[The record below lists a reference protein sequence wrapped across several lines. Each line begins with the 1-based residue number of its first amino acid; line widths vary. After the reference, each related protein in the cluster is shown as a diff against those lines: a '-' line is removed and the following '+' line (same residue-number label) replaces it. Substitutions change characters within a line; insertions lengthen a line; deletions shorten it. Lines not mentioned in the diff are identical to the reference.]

1 MKAIGDALQGIM
13 AKNSTKDADKQT
25 ADKQTTLQK
34 YMKMFN
40 DSWTYAQ
47 QNYHETWDNNWK
59 LYRNIRVKKNHP
71 GTIEAF
77 VPMVNSTVNT
87 IVASLFNSNPTV
99 KYIPN
104 RPDQEDE
111 TDILND
117 VYQDFAR
124 RDGWALKNKINGRQ
138 GVITGNYFEYLEWQ
152 PDDNGGYVHKE
163 VIPIRDAIVDP
174 NAHNI
179 EDAAYVGR
187 RFFTSKKA
195 LKEATIYN
203 AETGKVEKRYKDLSD
218 VQEGA
223 GMGGVDSESDKAK
236 KDEAL
241 GSVSPDRQSQ
251 VEVIEIWTH
260 KEVVVIANR
269 KAVIEQRENPYYT
282 LRKAKFNQAK
292 LEHEMQRAQILMETA
307 GAKDIGEF
315 AEEFNEKNAGL
326 IPFAH
331 GCEYPDV
338 SLFYGSSDVDI
349 IADEQELLNTLTEL
363 NIEAVLYQLFPERR
377 IDPRFADKIDNLDP
391 APGKVYPLPAGAM
404 DWNNPPAIPTNV
416 FSERTNIKGEIREA
430 ASVSEI
436 SKGITATD
444 STTATE
450 IKAMLG
456 QADIRISEKAD
467 SLAQGFF
474 KQEATIV
481 FKLLQLYADD
491 NYMIRTVGED
501 GINFEKVDME
511 RFRGEYMPMVTLDV
525 QAQLE
530 KSEKQEAYM
539 NAYQMVI
546 ADATNNLQAAKEI
559 MYPKMMP
566 DLSQEEIN
574 RIIAPQTQ
582 VQDIM
587 GAEGLESALNASQAP
602 ISTGTQNEALNATSE
617 PAVAPDEQEMAG
629 DQAIFA

>member
-1 MKAIGDALQGIM
+1 MWYNNGNGDASINNSM
-13 AKNSTKDADKQT
+13 ATKTAKSSDDAKENNST
-25 ADKQTTLQK
+25 LGK
-34 YMKMFN
+34 YLKKFM

-47 QNYHETWDNNWK
+47 QNYHQVWEDNWK
-59 LYRNIRVKKNHP
+59 LYRNIRVKRNHP

-104 RPDQEDE
+104 RADQDAE

-138 GVITGNYFEYLEWQ
+138 GVITGNYFAYYEWM

-163 VIPIRDAIVDP
+163 IVPIRDAIIDP
-174 NAHNI
+174 NAHNLG
-179 EDAAYVGR
+179 DAEYVGR
-187 RFFTSKKA
+187 RFFTSKKS
-195 LKEATIYN
+195 LEEATIYN
-203 AETGKVEKRYKDLSD
+203 PETGKVEKRYKDLSD
-218 VQEGA
+218 VEEGQ
-223 GMGGVDSESDKAK
+223 GVGGVDSESDKAK

-241 GSVSPDRQSQ
+241 GSVSPDRASQ
-251 VEVIEIWTH
+251 VEIIEIWTH

-269 KAVIEQRENPYYT
+269 KLVIEQRENPYYT
-282 LRKAKFNQAK
+282 LSKSRYEQRKLAHE
-292 LEHEMQRAQILMETA
+292 LERAQTLQDTLGME
-307 GAKDIGEF
+307 DIGPF
-315 AEEFNEKNAGL
+315 DEEFNEHNAGL

-338 SLFYGSSDVDI
+338 SLVYGSSDVDI

-377 IDPRFADKIDNLDP
+377 IDPKFADKLDDLDP
-391 APGKVYPLPAGAM
+391 APGKVYPLPMGAM
-404 DWNNPPAIPTNV
+404 DWQNPPAIPTNA
-416 FSERTNIKGEIREA
+416 FAERNNLKGEIREA

-456 QADIRISEKAD
+456 QADIRIREKAD
-467 SLAQGFF
+467 NLAQGFF
-474 KQEATIV
+474 MQEATIV

-491 NYMIRTVGED
+491 DYMVRKVGED
-501 GINFEKVDME
+501 GINFEEVDMA
-511 RFRGEYMPMVTLDV
+511 RFKGEYTPMVTLDV

-530 KSEKQEAYM
+530 KSEKQEAYT
-539 NAYQMVI
+539 NAFQMII
-546 ADATNNLQAAKEI
+546 ADPTNNLMAAKEI

-566 DLSQEEIN
+566 DLNQEEIE
-574 RIIAPQTQ
+574 RIITQEQPPMAPMAPEAP
-582 VQDIM
+582 VEEINPEMQDL
-587 GAEGLESALNASQAP
+587 GAQDVIAQ
-602 ISTGTQNEALNATSE
+602 
-617 PAVAPDEQEMAG
+617 
-629 DQAIFA
+629 DQAMMQEEQPIYG

>member
-1 MKAIGDALQGIM
+1 MCYNNGNGDASIYSM
-13 AKNSTKDADKQT
+13 ATKTAPKDDAKEQDN
-25 ADKQTTLQK
+25 TTLGK
-34 YMKMFN
+34 YLKKFN

-47 QNYHETWDNNWK
+47 QNYHQVWENNWK
-59 LYRNIRVKKNHP
+59 LYRNIRLKKNHP

-104 RPDQEDE
+104 RADQDDE

-138 GVITGNYFEYLEWQ
+138 GVITGNYFAYYEWQ
-152 PDDNGGYVHKE
+152 PDDNGGFVHKE
-163 VIPIRDAIVDP
+163 IVPIRDAVIDP
-174 NAHNI
+174 NAHNLY
-179 EDAAYVGR
+179 DAEYVGR

-195 LKEATIYN
+195 LEEATIYN
-203 AETGKVEKRYKDLSD
+203 PESGKVEKRYKDLSD
-218 VQEGA
+218 VEEGQ
-223 GMGGVDSESDKAK
+223 GMGGVDTESDKAK

-251 VEVIEIWTH
+251 IEVIEIWTH

-269 KAVIEQRENPYYT
+269 KQVIEERENPYYT
-282 LRKAKFNQAK
+282 LSRSRYEQRK
-292 LEHEMQRAQILMETA
+292 LEHELLRAQTLQDTLGME
-307 GAKDIGEF
+307 DIGPF
-315 AEEFNEKNAGL
+315 DEEFNEHNAGL

-338 SLFYGSSDVDI
+338 SLVYGSSDVDI

-377 IDPRFADKIDNLDP
+377 IDPKFAGKIDDLDP
-391 APGKVYPLPAGAM
+391 APGKVYPLPMGAM
-404 DWNNPPAIPTNV
+404 DWQNPPAIPTNA
-416 FSERTNIKGEIREA
+416 FAERNNLKGEIREA

-436 SKGITATD
+436 SKGITSTD

-456 QADIRISEKAD
+456 QADIRIREKAD
-467 SLAQGFF
+467 NLAQGFF
-474 KQEATIV
+474 MQEATIV

-491 NYMIRTVGED
+491 DYMVRKVGED
-501 GINFEKVDME
+501 GINFEKVDMT
-511 RFRGEYMPMVTLDV
+511 RFKGEYTPMVTLDV

-530 KSEKQEAYM
+530 KSEKQEAYT
-539 NAYQMVI
+539 NAFQMII
-546 ADATNNLQAAKEI
+546 ADPTNNLMAAKEI

-566 DLSQEEIN
+566 DLTQEEIE
-574 RIIAPQTQ
+574 RIITQEPQPAP
-582 VQDIM
+582 
-587 GAEGLESALNASQAP
+587 
-602 ISTGTQNEALNATSE
+602 
-617 PAVAPDEQEMAG
+617 EMAPEEPINPEMQDLANQDMIAQ
-629 DQAIFA
+629 DQALMTQEEPPIYG

>member
-1 MKAIGDALQGIM
+1 MWYNNGNGDASIYSM
-13 AKNSTKDADKQT
+13 ATKTAKTDDAKENNSTLGTYLKK
-25 ADKQTTLQK
+25 
-34 YMKMFN
+34 FN

-47 QNYHETWDNNWK
+47 QNYHQTWEDNWK
-59 LYRNIRVKKNHP
+59 LYRNIRIKKNHP

-104 RPDQEDE
+104 RSDQDDE

-138 GVITGNYFEYLEWQ
+138 GVITGNYFAYYEWQ

-163 VIPIRDAIVDP
+163 IVPIRDAIIDP
-174 NAHNI
+174 NAHNLY
-179 EDAAYVGR
+179 DAEYVGR

-195 LKEATIYN
+195 LEEATIYN
-203 AETGKVEKRYKDLSD
+203 PETDKVEKRYKDLTD
-218 VQEGA
+218 VEEGQ
-223 GMGGVDSESDKAK
+223 GVGGVDSESDKAK

-251 VEVIEIWTH
+251 IEVIEIWTH
-260 KEVVVIANR
+260 KKVVVIANR
-269 KAVIEQRENPYYT
+269 KQVIEERENPYYT
-282 LRKAKFNQAK
+282 LSKSRYEQRK
-292 LEHEMQRAQILMETA
+292 LEHELERAQTLQATL
-307 GAKDIGEF
+307 GTVDIGPF
-315 AEEFNEKNAGL
+315 NEEFNEHNAGL

-331 GCEYPDV
+331 GTEYPDV
-338 SLFYGSSDVDI
+338 SLVYGSSDVDI

-377 IDPRFADKIDNLDP
+377 IDPKFAVKIDDLDP
-391 APGKVYPLPAGAM
+391 APVKVYPLPMGAM
-404 DWNNPPAIPTNV
+404 DWQNPPAIPTNP
-416 FSERTNIKGEIREA
+416 FAERNNLKGEIREA

-436 SKGITATD
+436 SKGITSTD

-456 QADIRISEKAD
+456 QADIRIREKAD
-467 SLAQGFF
+467 NLAQGFF
-474 KQEATIV
+474 MQEATIV

-491 NYMIRTVGED
+491 DYMVRKVGED
-501 GINFEKVDME
+501 GINFEKVDMA
-511 RFRGEYMPMVTLDV
+511 RFKGEYTPMVTLDV

-530 KSEKQEAYM
+530 KSEKQEAYT
-539 NAYQMVI
+539 NAFQMII
-546 ADATNNLQAAKEI
+546 ADPTNNLMAAKEI

-566 DLSQEEIN
+566 DLTQEEIE
-574 RIIAPQTQ
+574 RIITQEPQPAP
-582 VQDIM
+582 
-587 GAEGLESALNASQAP
+587 
-602 ISTGTQNEALNATSE
+602 
-617 PAVAPDEQEMAG
+617 EMAPEEPINPEMQDLSNQDMIAQ
-629 DQAIFA
+629 DQALMTQEEPPIYG

>member
-1 MKAIGDALQGIM
+1 MWYNYSNGDASINNSM
-13 AKNSTKDADKQT
+13 AKSAKSSSDAKSI
-25 ADKQTTLQK
+25 LGK

-59 LYRNIRVKKNHP
+59 LYRNIRIRKNHP

-99 KYIPN
+99 KYLPN
-104 RPDQEDE
+104 RSDQTDE

-138 GVITGNYFEYLEWQ
+138 GVITGNYFAYYEWM

-163 VIPIRDAIVDP
+163 IVPIRDAIIDP
-174 NAHNI
+174 NSHNLD
-179 EDAAYVGR
+179 DAEYVGR
-187 RFFTSKKA
+187 RMFTSKKS
-195 LKEATIYN
+195 LEEATIYN
-203 AETGKVEKRYKDLSD
+203 AETGKLEKRYKDLTD
-218 VQEGA
+218 VEENA
-223 GMGGVDSESDKAK
+223 GMGGVDTESDKAK

-251 VEVIEIWTH
+251 VEIIEIWTH

-269 KAVIEQRENPYYT
+269 KQVIEQRENPYYT
-282 LRKAKFNQAK
+282 LSKSRYEQRR

-307 GAKDIGEF
+307 GSEDIGPF
-315 AEEFNEKNAGL
+315 DEEFNANSAGL

-338 SLFYGSSDVDI
+338 SLVYGSSDVDI
-349 IADEQELLNTLTEL
+349 IADEQELLNTITEL

-377 IDPRFADKIDNLDP
+377 IDPKFADKIDDLDP
-391 APGKVYPLPAGAM
+391 APGKVYPLPTGAM
-404 DWNNPPAIPTNV
+404 DWQNPPAIPSNA
-416 FSERTNIKGEIREA
+416 FSERNNLKGEIREA

-436 SKGITATD
+436 SKGITSTD

-456 QADIRISEKAD
+456 QADIRIREKAD
-467 SLAQGFF
+467 NLAQGFF
-474 KQEATIV
+474 MQEATIV

-491 NYMIRTVGED
+491 NYMVRKVGED
-501 GINFEKVDME
+501 GVNFEKVDMTS
-511 RFRGEYMPMVTLDV
+511 FTGEYTPMVTLDV
-525 QAQLE
+525 QARLE
-530 KSEKQEAYM
+530 ASEKQEAYTG
-539 NAYQMVI
+539 AYQMII
-546 ADATNNLQAAKEI
+546 ADPTNNLQAAKEI

-566 DLSQEEIN
+566 ELSQEEIE
-574 RIIAPQTQ
+574 RIITPDGSQMPAPEEAMVNPETQ
-582 VQDIM
+582 DLASEEM
-587 GAEGLESALNASQAP
+587 MAEDQSQMQQEEPP
-602 ISTGTQNEALNATSE
+602 IYG
-617 PAVAPDEQEMAG
+617 
-629 DQAIFA
+629 